1 MQDHNGKRSE
11 ISGTAKCWFVHRQG
25 TVMGP
30 YSTQEVEN
38 RMHAGQFNADC
49 WVWVRG
55 AKEWSPMAEWPVLVE
70 RQAQVDQWTQEAHQP
85 TWYVDFGRGK
95 NPIGPISRNELVAQL
110 VKLKFS
116 SQLEGIKLWGSNLK
130 TWTNVFEITD
140 ILDLVGISRREVPRA
155 PLMGEVAVTR
165 AGTKS
170 DANVVKA
177 MSVSLNGISLKNC
190 GFLRT
195 GDHVQLSVKSHE
207 LAQILHA
214 QAVVLYVG
222 KTGDCG
228 LRFTEISAED
238 RAMIGDHVRHFIQS
252 DLAAA

>member
-85 TWYVDFGRGK
+85 TWYVDFGRGEK
-95 NPIGPISRNELVAQL
+95 PIGPISRNELVAQL

-140 ILDLVGISRREVPRA
+140 IFDLVGISRREVPRA

-238 RAMIGDHVRHFIQS
+238 RAMIGDHVRHFIES